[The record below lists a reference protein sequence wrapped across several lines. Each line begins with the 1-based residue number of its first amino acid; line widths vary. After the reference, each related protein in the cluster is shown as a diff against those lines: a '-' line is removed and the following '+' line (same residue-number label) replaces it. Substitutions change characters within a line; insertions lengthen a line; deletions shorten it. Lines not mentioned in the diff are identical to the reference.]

1 MMSGSIANHN
11 PFSNLSPSVRSPYHA
26 RHSPSSASST
36 ATNAALMNNRTTNG
50 TYNLHPTAKYPYLH
64 YADKKKARV
73 YQSPYA
79 PEGGF
84 TALWLP
90 NPHHHQHQTTPRSSL
105 SQEFLLQR
113 TPSQQEHVHQHV
125 RQLSAGKVLAVQ
137 SSHGQ
142 MQTQMQMQTSPLQP
156 QYQTSSEF
164 ELQVRKEAEHGL
176 GLGLGLGTGRSGYER
191 FLEELKFAGISGNGN
206 GNGNVDRN
214 AYVNTLPAG
223 AGGLAAAA
231 VGAGPSARA
240 GARGS

>member
-1 MMSGSIANHN
+1 
-11 PFSNLSPSVRSPYHA
+11 
-26 RHSPSSASST
+26 
-36 ATNAALMNNRTTNG
+36 MNNRIANG
-50 TYNLHPTAKYPYLH
+50 TYNLHPAAKYPYLH
-64 YADKKKARV
+64 YADKKRARV

-142 MQTQMQMQTSPLQP
+142 MQMQMQMQTSPPQP

-176 GLGLGLGTGRSGYER
+176 GLRLGTGRSGYER
-191 FLEELKFAGISGNGN
+191 FFEELRIAGMSGNGN
-206 GNGNVDRN
+206 GNGIGDGN
-214 AYVNTLPAG
+214 AYVYTAPSG
-223 AGGLAAAA
+223 AAAIAAAA
-231 VGAGPSARA
+231 VGTGASA
-240 GARGS
+240 GASAKGT